1 MEKDQNNIW
10 YLAGPMFQYN
20 EDVKALAR
28 QAGLKIVDATV
39 AVDRVNAAEQVP
51 EVTIKAEYAER
62 AMSANGDHIP
72 TTAELLSARADLL
85 ATHDQLL
92 ERERALDERAQRL
105 AEAEERVAEQG
116 RANAVEAQRLSAE
129 LITIQTERSTAVAAA
144 AAAAASAAV
153 ITSAEKPAKAA
164 KA

>member
-1 MEKDQNNIW
+1 MDQDQKNIW

-28 QAGLKIVDATV
+28 LAGLKIVDAAVT
-39 AVDRVNAAEQVP
+39 VDRVNAAEVVP

-62 AMSANGDHIP
+62 AMSANGGHIP

-105 AEAEERVAEQG
+105 ADAEERVAEQT
-116 RANAVEAQRLSAE
+116 RANEAEAQRLSTE
-129 LITIQTERSTAVAAA
+129 LVAIQAERSTAVAAA
-144 AAAAASAAV
+144 AAAAAV
-153 ITSAEKPAKAA
+153 TTSTEKPAKAA